1 MVVVRDIPVL
11 ARESGVARLDVELQT
26 ISRSCIDT
34 AISELTLMQRR
45 NILTVGRIDTEV
57 GVRELDSSLALVD
70 QPVLSGSSVAVV
82 AAFAVRTTD
91 DRVKARVVL
100 EEQGRDGDDAASLRR
115 ASHRASGGTW
125 SRCPSHCQLRHG
137 YSSKE

>member
-1 MVVVRDIPVL
+1 MVVIRDIPVL

-45 NILTVGRIDTEV
+45 NIPTVGRIDTEV

-82 AAFAVRTTD
+82 AIRT
-91 DRVKARVVL
+91 VL
-100 EEQGRDGDDAASLRR
+100 VPCLFRDA
-115 ASHRASGGTW
+115 
-125 SRCPSHCQLRHG
+125 
-137 YSSKE
+137 